1 MAPGGRARAHRSL
14 WGAGRASPGREEGLC
29 YSGVPMPPRFSSEE
43 IAARGQALYERDI
56 RHRLG
61 ADTRGKFLVLDIES
75 EEYEVDADERAAV
88 QRVRA
93 KHPDAVLYL
102 LRIGQP
108 SAYRLGRKAVAAAA
122 C

>member
-1 MAPGGRARAHRSL
+1 
-14 WGAGRASPGREEGLC
+14 
-29 YSGVPMPPRFSSEE
+29 MPPRHSSDE
-43 IAARGQALYERDI
+43 ISARGQALYEREI

-61 ADTRGKFLVLDIES
+61 SDARGKFLALDIES
-75 EEYEVDADERAAV
+75 GEYEVDADERAAV
-88 QRVRA
+88 QRIRA

-108 SAYRLGRKAVAAAA
+108 TAYRLGRKAVAAIA

>member
-1 MAPGGRARAHRSL
+1 
-14 WGAGRASPGREEGLC
+14 
-29 YSGVPMPPRFSSEE
+29 MPPRYSSQE

-56 RHRLG
+56 SHRLD
-61 ADTRGKFLVLDIES
+61 ANARGKFLVLDIES
-75 EEYEVDADERAAV
+75 GEYEVDADERAAV
-88 QRVRA
+88 KRVRA

-108 SAYRLGRKAVAAAA
+108 TAYRLGRKAVAAAS